1 MTLKEALW
9 QDPER
14 MSGAVCFRGTRVPV
28 KTLFDHLA
36 NGELAEFYAGF
47 PNVAPEMVATVLD
60 SSCHLVEIEIAMRK
74 SA

>member
-14 MSGAVCFRGTRVPV
+14 MSGTVCFRGTRVPI

-36 NGELAEFYAGF
+36 KGEIEEFYAGF
-47 PNVAPEMVATVLD
+47 PNVTHEMVATVLD
-60 SSCHLVEIEIAMRK
+60 SSCHLVEIEISMRK